1 MTLTPRLFPLVKELA
16 YRLHVNLGLFPRYPY
31 MYSPAQLAFLCQ
43 SVSELDGVDGAIVE
57 VGSAFGDTTV
67 FLNEHMRWAG
77 IERPYFCVDTF
88 SGFTSRDIEDE
99 VVTRGR
105 RPPPEAFRT
114 NKRKWV
120 QRTLDVNRADRVT
133 LCEADA
139 VTFDFG
145 RVGPIAFCLVD
156 VDLYLPVK
164 SVLDRVFDLV
174 STGGRIV
181 VDDCSKR
188 GGPWDGAYDAYCQF
202 TAERELE
209 SRIVH
214 EKLGLIDR

>member
-1 MTLTPRLFPLVKELA
+1 
-16 YRLHVNLGLFPRYPY
+16 

-120 QRTLDVNRADRVT
+120 QR
-133 LCEADA
+133 
-139 VTFDFG
+139 